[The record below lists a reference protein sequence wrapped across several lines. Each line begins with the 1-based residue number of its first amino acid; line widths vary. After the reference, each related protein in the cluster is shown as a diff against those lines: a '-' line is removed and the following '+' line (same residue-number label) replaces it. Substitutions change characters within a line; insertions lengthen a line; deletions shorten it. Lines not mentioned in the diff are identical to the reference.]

1 MQKIKSEVTGTVWRV
16 EVQVGQEV
24 ATDDVL
30 VIVESMKMEIPIVA
44 GRAGKVSEI
53 LVGEGDPVADDQVVV
68 HFYKCNGIF
77 KSREPTV
84 NIVRP

>member
-1 MQKIKSEVTGTVWRV
+1 MQKIKSEVTGTVWKV

-44 GRAGKVSEI
+44 EIAGKVSEI

-68 HFYKCNGIF
+68 HL
-77 KSREPTV
+77 V
-84 NIVRP
+84 

>member
-1 MQKIKSEVTGTVWRV
+1 MQKIKSEVTGTVWKV

-24 ATDDVL
+24 AMDDVL

-44 GRAGKVSEI
+44 ERAGKVSEI

-68 HFYKCNGIF
+68 HL
-77 KSREPTV
+77 V
-84 NIVRP
+84 

>member
-1 MQKIKSEVTGTVWRV
+1 MQKIKSEVTGTVWKV

-44 GRAGKVSEI
+44 ERAGKVSEI

-68 HFYKCNGIF
+68 HL
-77 KSREPTV
+77 V
-84 NIVRP
+84 

>member
-44 GRAGKVSEI
+44 ERAGKVSEI

-68 HFYKCNGIF
+68 HL
-77 KSREPTV
+77 V
-84 NIVRP
+84 

>member
-1 MQKIKSEVTGTVWRV
+1 MQKIKSEVTGTVWKV

-24 ATDDVL
+24 VTDDVL

-44 GRAGKVSEI
+44 ERAGKVSEI

-68 HFYKCNGIF
+68 HL
-77 KSREPTV
+77 V
-84 NIVRP
+84 